1 MIKTVLITG
10 ATAGIGQAI
19 AFRFAR
25 EGHRLIITGRRKE
38 RLTELKSSLE
48 KKHKTDVLPLSFDIR
63 DRSATE
69 KTIASLPDSWQ
80 NIDILINN
88 AGLAAGLSP
97 IQEGSVDD
105 WEQMIDTN
113 VKGLLFISRQIMP
126 KMVSRKS
133 GHIINIGSTAGKETY
148 PNGNVYCASKYAVDS
163 LSKAMRTDLLPYG
176 IRVTQVRPGLTET
189 EFSLVRFKG
198 DEEKAAKTYRGFE
211 PLKGEDIAEITYY
224 VTTLPQHVNINDVEV
239 TPTAQANSFIKHIN
253 EQ

>member
-1 MIKTVLITG
+1 MMKTVLITG

-38 RLTELKSSLE
+38 RLTELKTTLE
-48 KKHKTDVLPLSFDIR
+48 EKYKTEVLPLSFDIQNR
-63 DRSATE
+63 EATE
-69 KTIASLPDSWQ
+69 KAIASLPESWQ

-113 VKGLLFISRQIMP
+113 VKGLLFISRQVMP

-163 LSKAMRTDLLPYG
+163 LTKAMRTDLLPYG
-176 IRVTQVRPGLTET
+176 IKVTQVRPGLTET

-198 DEEKAAKTYRGFE
+198 DDEKAAKAYQGYE
-211 PLKGEDIAEITYY
+211 PLKGEDIAEIAYY
-224 VTTLPQHVNINDVEV
+224 VTTLPPHATINDVEV